1 MKLSVKS
8 VLASVVLAL
17 VSTQAQAW
25 DKTNVKVGVVGENNE
40 FWQPIID
47 KLRKEG
53 VNLELVRFATYPL
66 PNRALED
73 GEIDL
78 NAFQTGAFF
87 KTESKEYNYH
97 LVAIGTTV
105 IAPLSLYSDKIKSPK
120 DIKAGDTV
128 TLANDPISTG
138 RGLRVLEDLGFI
150 KIKDGAGYLPG
161 PSDVVENKQNLKFFF
176 VDAANTYNTLPDV
189 TAGFINGGYAVDH
202 GLNPRTDAIYTEKTE
217 GWGLENPF
225 VNVIAARE
233 AEKDDPLYQHIVEL
247 YHTKEVA
254 DIISNSYKGA
264 LIPAFKYQQQLITI
278 RIRTQVYKG

>member
-78 NAFQTGAFF
+78 NAFQTGAFL
-87 KTESKEYNYH
+87 KTESKEHNYH

-105 IAPLSLYSDKIKSPK
+105 IAPLSLYSDKIKLPK

-176 VDAANTYNTLPDV
+176 VDASNTYNTLPDV

-264 LIPAFKYQQQLITI
+264 LIPAFKY
-278 RIRTQVYKG
+278 